1 MSEKKLQDDW
11 FDNLFGLL
19 GRHLIEH
26 ARKQKTREC
35 FDDETLQKFL
45 NKELPKEKRR
55 EVKKHVFKCLHCLF
69 RLIEKAEEVIKE
81 RKMSSAPLDIEFSSN
96 SINILRE
103 PLSLYPAG
111 VVPVAVRGGKKIYR
125 RKSLT
130 RIWHLGDIQIRIT
143 FEKKGKNI
151 NFLIRMLKNKKPV
164 LNEIIQLGRGKRS
177 TDRQGRVKFE
187 IPLRKKQVC
196 IYLKIPSLGRKLRI
210 NLKGKNY

>member
-11 FDNLFGLL
+11 FDKLFGLL

-35 FDDETLQKFL
+35 FDDETLHKYL
-45 NKELPKEKRR
+45 SKELSQKERKK
-55 EVKKHVFKCLHCLF
+55 VKGHVFKCLHCLF

-81 RKMSSAPLDIEFSSN
+81 RQISSSPLDIEFSRN

-103 PLSLYPAG
+103 PLSIYPAR
-111 VVPVAVRGGKKIYR
+111 VIPVAVRGGKKIYR
-125 RKSLT
+125 RKTLT

-143 FEKKGKNI
+143 FEKKGKNVH
-151 NFLIRMLKNKKPV
+151 FLIRMLKNKKPV
-164 LNEIIQLGRGKRS
+164 FNKIIQLGRGKRS